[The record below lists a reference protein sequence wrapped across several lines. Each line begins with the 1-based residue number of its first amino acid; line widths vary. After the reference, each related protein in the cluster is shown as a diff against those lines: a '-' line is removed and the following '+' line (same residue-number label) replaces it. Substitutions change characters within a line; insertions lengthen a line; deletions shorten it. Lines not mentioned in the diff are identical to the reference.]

1 MSRRWDEPPSHQ
13 TDMKR
18 WDCWETW
25 FVASV
30 LTGMAVYF
38 FWDSVFDVNYR
49 VLRRLRNSLEERG
62 AVAQAEGYLRQQAR
76 RTTTSSG

>member
-25 FVASV
+25 FVASA
-30 LTGMAVYF
+30 LAGMAAYF
-38 FWDSVFDVNYR
+38 FWDSIFDINYR
-49 VLRRLRNSLEERG
+49 VLRRLRNMVEERG
-62 AVAQAEGYLRQQAR
+62 AVTQAENLLREHAR
-76 RTTTSSG
+76 SPTTPLS